1 MEEKRSVGCWS
12 ILKRGVGVGVGVG
25 VGGSSSFKSSA
36 AIASRDTA
44 PNIPRSS
51 LVFDAGMVTQLNCL
65 LPPPSQLILFTFFPV
80 PSILH
85 VFVCVH
91 SFSFINQHLPVP
103 YLNSRAI

>member
-1 MEEKRSVGCWS
+1 MKLKVRREEGEGIMEEKRSVGCWS

-65 LPPPSQLILFTFFPV
+65 LSSTNLILLTFFPV
-80 PSILH
+80 PSLLH
-85 VFVCVH
+85 VYVCVH
-91 SFSFINQHLPVP
+91 SFS
-103 YLNSRAI
+103 